1 MMKLFAVI
9 DEADAPVLAIL
20 AQEMLL
26 HAAGEKGFEIEIY
39 RRNGSAVP
47 NISPAWQNG
56 DIMLLVGSRQGEE
69 NKPAWAAGF
78 SGPIIAATRE
88 DIFNRSA
95 ALWRQIEQA
104 AGKSAAAPGERAI
117 KDAGGRAAID
127 GSAAIGGNPS
137 VPHKGETAARKVQ
150 KLVAVTS
157 CPTGIAHTFMAAEA
171 LMTGAKAL
179 GLTIRVE
186 TQGSVGAGTP
196 LSEEEISAADLVII
210 AADREVE
217 RSRFN
222 GKYVY
227 SSGTKAAIAN
237 GKAYIQTAIDRA
249 ERQNAGSNP
258 GAAAQ
263 AAGGQK
269 GKNGFYAPLMT
280 GVSFMLPFVVAG
292 GLLIAL
298 GLALGGVNVEEQ
310 NGSFAHI
317 LWQIG
322 ARNVF
327 PLIVPVLAGYIAFA
341 IGDRP
346 ALAPGMVGGFVS
358 DQIGAGFIG
367 GIIAG
372 FLAGYI
378 SRAAAHYI
386 RLPRTIEGLKPVLIL
401 PLLCTAAT
409 GLILFY
415 VIQAPTTALL
425 HMLTDWVRGLEAQ
438 SNGAIINA
446 LLLGALIGGMMAV
459 DMGGPVN
466 KAAYTVAI
474 GLLSVKIY
482 TPMAAAMLGGMTPPM
497 ALALACY
504 MRPRC
509 FTTKER
515 ESSAATFIMGL
526 SFISEGAIP
535 FATRDPLRVIPCLII
550 GSAFAGAVALLAGT
564 GIIVPHGGI
573 FLLPIKGAIINYGG
587 YFMALVSGAIVSA
600 CCLCLICRPLP
611 KEQNQPP
618 AVKRAN
624 GL

>member
-1 MMKLFAVI
+1 MSWRKNCIAAGSIKNGDCIMKIFAVI
-9 DEADAPVLAIL
+9 DEADAPVLAVL
-20 AQEMLL
+20 TREMLL
-26 HAAGEKGFEIEIY
+26 RSAKSKGLELEAQLCRPGAAPDP
-39 RRNGSAVP
+39 R
-47 NISPAWQNG
+47 PAPEAG
-56 DIMLLVGSRQGEE
+56 DIVLLVPGRESEAEAKAR
-69 NKPAWAAGF
+69 PAWAEGLPA
-78 SGPIIAATRE
+78 IVITARRE
-88 DIFNRSA
+88 DILNEA
-95 ALWRQIEQA
+95 PALWQKLQQA
-104 AGKSAAAPGERAI
+104 AAAPGAAEHSDTAAGAPARAVRAI
-117 KDAGGRAAID
+117 I
-127 GSAAIGGNPS
+127 
-137 VPHKGETAARKVQ
+137 
-150 KLVAVTS
+150 AVTS

-171 LMTGAKAL
+171 LLDGAEAL
-179 GLTIRVE
+179 GLPMRVE

-196 LSEEEISAADLVII
+196 LTGPEIAAADLVII
-210 AADREVE
+210 AADREVD
-217 RSRFN
+217 RSRFD

-227 SSGTKAAIAN
+227 VSGTKAAIAN
-237 GKAYIQTAIDRA
+237 GKAYIQKAIRQA
-249 ERQNAGSNP
+249 ERQNTAGAEAGDEAGSVSRQNS
-258 GAAAQ
+258 
-263 AAGGQK
+263 K
-269 GKNGFYAPLMT
+269 SGFYAPLMT

-322 ARNVF
+322 ARGVF

-378 SRAAAHYI
+378 SRAAARFI
-386 RLPRTIEGLKPVLIL
+386 RLPAAIEGLKPVLLL

-409 GLILFY
+409 GLIMFY
-415 VIQAPTTALL
+415 VIQTPTTALL
-425 HMLTDWVRGLEAQ
+425 HFLTDWVRSLEEQ
-438 SNGAIINA
+438 SNGAVINA

-504 MRPRC
+504 LRPRC
-509 FTTKER
+509 FTKKER
-515 ESSAATFIMGL
+515 ESKEATFIMGL

-550 GSAFAGAVALLAGT
+550 GSACAGAAALVLGT

-573 FLLPIKGAIINYGG
+573 FLLPIKGAILNYSG
-587 YFMALVSGAIVSA
+587 YFAALVGGTIISA
-600 CCLCLICRPLP
+600 LCLCLICRPLP
-611 KEQNQPP
+611 EKP
-618 AVKRAN
+618 A
-624 GL
+624 

>member
-1 MMKLFAVI
+1 MKLFAVI

-20 AQEMLL
+20 AREMLL
-26 HAAGEKGFEIEIY
+26 HAAGEKGFEIEAY
-39 RRNGSAVP
+39 MRNGSAVP
-47 NISPAWQNG
+47 SIPPGYQSG
-56 DIMLLVGSRQGEE
+56 DIVLLLGDRQEAG
-69 NKPAWAAGF
+69 NNPASAAGF
-78 SGPIIAATRE
+78 SGPIIVAARE
-88 DIFNRSA
+88 DIFNQSA
-95 ALWRQIEQA
+95 TLWQQIEQA
-104 AGKSAAAPGERAI
+104 AAGGFAAAPGESAI
-117 KDAGGRAAID
+117 MGAGEQAAID
-127 GSAAIGGNPS
+127 GSAAIGDNLS
-137 VPHKGETAARKVQ
+137 ASHKAETAARKVQ

-171 LMTGAKAL
+171 LMASAKAL

-196 LSEEEISAADLVII
+196 LSGEEISEADLVII

-227 SSGTKAAIAN
+227 ISGTKAAIAN
-237 GKAYIQTAIDRA
+237 GKAYIQTAINRA
-249 ERQNAGSNP
+249 ERQSAGFNP
-258 GAAAQ
+258 GAAETP
-263 AAGGQK
+263 AASGQK

-310 NGSFAHI
+310 KGGFAHI

-322 ARNVF
+322 ARGVF

-346 ALAPGMVGGFVS
+346 ALAPGMVGGFIS

-378 SRAAAHYI
+378 SRAAARII
-386 RLPRTIEGLKPVLIL
+386 RLPQTIEGLKPVLIL

-425 HMLTDWVRGLEAQ
+425 HALTDWVRGLEAQ

-509 FTTKER
+509 FTAKER
-515 ESSAATFIMGL
+515 ESKEATFIMGL
-526 SFISEGAIP
+526 AFISEGAIP

-550 GSAFAGAVALLAGT
+550 GAAVAGAVALLAGT

-587 YFMALVSGAIVSA
+587 YFIALVSGTIVSA
-600 CCLCLICRPLP
+600 FCLCLICRPLP
-611 KEQNQPP
+611 KEQN
-618 AVKRAN
+618 
-624 GL
+624 